1 MPTTRLLHVT
11 YAMWA
16 DRLALADMV
25 NPVEEGNQTRLAMF
39 DEWLNAPLPRDELA
53 TWGESDE
60 AMAGQERMMQYMDGH
75 F

>member
-16 DRLALADMV
+16 DRLALADVV
-25 NPVEEGNQTRLAMF
+25 NPVAQGEETRLARF
-39 DEWLNAPLPRDELA
+39 DAWLNAPLPREELE

-60 AMAGQERMMQYMDGH
+60 AMAEQERMMQYMDGH